1 LDSRGA
7 PRTFR
12 GDFGDLK
19 SINRPDIP
27 PKLPRKPP
35 SVETSDRP
43 GLLLAITLAVFRA
56 RVQIVASSV
65 HTKYGTAADR
75 FTIAEPDATPLSLQR
90 RRAVQA
96 AILAALDRL

>member
-1 LDSRGA
+1 
-7 PRTFR
+7 
-12 GDFGDLK
+12 
-19 SINRPDIP
+19 
-27 PKLPRKPP
+27 
-35 SVETSDRP
+35 
-43 GLLLAITLAVFRA
+43 
-56 RVQIVASSV
+56 VQIVASSV